1 MPLADSTGA
10 LRRVGA
16 AIAAAGVFMALAQ
29 ASSEPVWD
37 QAPPVPSPAEA
48 CTPGQII
55 DFCSHIPSD
64 IPPGHGFLLDKGV
77 FTTIDAPGASLTSV
91 LDINDRGQMVG
102 AYRDDQGI
110 THGFLLDD
118 GVFTP
123 IDAPDAASE
132 SVLFDINNRG
142 QMMGTYVD
150 AGGTNVIFLCQPRA
164 SAPRSRP
171 QALSP
176 RP

>member
-1 MPLADSTGA
+1 MLSAHSTGA

-29 ASSEPVWD
+29 ASSEPVWA
-37 QAPPVPSPAEA
+37 QAPPAPSPSEA

-55 DFCSHIPSD
+55 DFCSDIPSD

-77 FTTIDAPGASLTSV
+77 FTTIDAPGTSLTSV
-91 LDINDRGQMVG
+91 LDINNRGQMV
-102 AYRDDQGI
+102 
-110 THGFLLDD
+110 
-118 GVFTP
+118 
-123 IDAPDAASE
+123 
-132 SVLFDINNRG
+132 
-142 QMMGTYVD
+142 GTYVD
-150 AGGTNVIFLCQPRA
+150 AGGTSVIFLCQPRA